1 MATVRADSLFV
12 ACTPMVAQESIV
24 NQVRLPFAVYPSH
37 YYFLLLRLKS
47 AFGIL
52 DPCDS
57 FLGPGT

>member
-24 NQVRLPFAVYPSH
+24 NQVRVPFAVYPSH

-47 AFGIL
+47 AFGIMS
-52 DPCDS
+52 P
-57 FLGPGT
+57 

>member
-24 NQVRLPFAVYPSH
+24 NQVRVPFAVYPSH
-37 YYFLLLRLKS
+37 YYFYFLLLRLKS

-52 DPCDS
+52 DP
-57 FLGPGT
+57 